1 MTLSLCANR
10 ASQPQTPTAPAA
22 RCRRRS
28 RLALRRARRLTQ
40 PCAMQRRG
48 SRLRSRPPIAS
59 ASARATARS
68 IIFTGSIERTMPA
81 LPRPVL
87 PLLLSLNAGFVDTGG
102 FLALQGLFT
111 AHVTGNFVTLG
122 ASLVLGTSGT
132 LAKLLALP
140 VFCVVVIAARWLGTL
155 LSHRARHPFVPL
167 LVLKVLLLTAGSAL
181 AIHFG
186 PFHDGDAWQAIVT
199 GMVLVAAMA
208 IQNAVHRVHLSG
220 APPSTLMT
228 GTTTQVMLDIAD
240 SIYPRQG
247 SQANKA
253 RLIQMSTNVVVFAI
267 GCAAAALLYARF
279 GVWCFVVP
287 PVVALLALI
296 VRLTEPKP
304 A

>member
-1 MTLSLCANR
+1 
-10 ASQPQTPTAPAA
+10 
-22 RCRRRS
+22 
-28 RLALRRARRLTQ
+28 
-40 PCAMQRRG
+40 
-48 SRLRSRPPIAS
+48 
-59 ASARATARS
+59 
-68 IIFTGSIERTMPA
+68 MP
-81 LPRPVL
+81 LPRSVL
-87 PLLLSLNAGFVDTGG
+87 PLLLSFNAGFVDTAG

-140 VFCVVVIAARWLGTL
+140 VFCVVVIGSRWLGTW
-155 LSHRARHPFVPL
+155 LSHRSMHPLVPL
-167 LVLKVLLLTAGSAL
+167 LVLKVLLLIAGAAL

-208 IQNAVHRVHLSG
+208 IQNAVHRVHLGS

-247 SQANKA
+247 TQVQTA
-253 RLIQMSTNVVVFAI
+253 RLTQMSVNVVVFAL

-279 GVWCFVVP
+279 GVRCFVVP
-287 PVVALLALI
+287 PVVAVLALI
-296 VRLTEPKP
+296 VRLSEPQ
-304 A
+304 AAS